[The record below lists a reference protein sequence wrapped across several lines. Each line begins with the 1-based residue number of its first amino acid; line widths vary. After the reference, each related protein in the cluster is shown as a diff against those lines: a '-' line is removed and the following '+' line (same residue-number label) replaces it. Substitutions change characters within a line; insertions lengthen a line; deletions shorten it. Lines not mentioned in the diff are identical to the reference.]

1 MARSLTVVFL
11 VALQLLAAL
20 AWPAHASTVEEV
32 QHRAL
37 HGVLAQHAH
46 DEAQSLAGHDAS
58 HGHGHDHDLQLS
70 ASVDPGDDAGTATAD
85 HHHHDFNLSVAL
97 LLHYPESVASSH
109 GIQNPRVLPAMHSAE
124 QRAHLRPPQV

>member
-1 MARSLTVVFL
+1 MARSLAVVFL

-46 DEAQSLAGHDAS
+46 DEAQSLADHDGS

-70 ASVDPGDDAGTATAD
+70 ASVNLGDATAD

-97 LLHYPESVASSH
+97 LLQYPDSVASGH
-109 GIQNPRVLPAMHSAE
+109 CIQNPRVLPAMHSAE